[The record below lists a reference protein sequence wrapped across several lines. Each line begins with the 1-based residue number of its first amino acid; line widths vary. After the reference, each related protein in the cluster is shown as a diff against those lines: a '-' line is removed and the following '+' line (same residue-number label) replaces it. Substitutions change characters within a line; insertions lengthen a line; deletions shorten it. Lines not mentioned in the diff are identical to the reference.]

1 MTQRRSVLLAVLV
14 LLAVSAVPIDAANK
28 EHQQMMA
35 DLRILQQQT
44 QILQAQLA
52 ALAETLKAVTARID
66 EQSGVNRKAFA
77 DSRLQVDAVTGDLR
91 VVREKVDETN
101 VRISSLS
108 QEVEALRQAQAA
120 AAQAAAVPPAGAP
133 GDPSAAPAAQPGATT
148 PPPAAPP
155 MGQAAGSLNPGTSPQ
170 KLFESARADYYVGQ
184 WSLAIQGFETYLK
197 TFPKS
202 DLTDD
207 AQYYIGETHYAS
219 GKFREAVE
227 AYDRLIAAWPASNT
241 LPDAYYK
248 RGLALNALGQLPQ
261 ARESFEFV
269 VKTYPDSVA
278 GQLARQQLDRLN
290 NPRK

>member
-1 MTQRRSVLLAVLV
+1 MTQRRGVLLTVLI
-14 LLAVSAVPIDAANK
+14 LLAVSVIPIDAANK

-52 ALAETLKAVTARID
+52 ALAEALKTVTARID
-66 EQSGVNRKAFA
+66 EQAGVNRKAFA
-77 DSRLQVDAVTGDLR
+77 DSRLQLDAATGDLR

-120 AAQAAAVPPAGAP
+120 AAAQQPV
-133 GDPSAAPAAQPGATT
+133 AAPAAAPADPSAQPQ
-148 PPPAAPP
+148 PPAATAPTPTPP
-155 MGQAAGSLNPGTSPQ
+155 AGQAAGSLSPGTSPQ

-248 RGLALNALGQLPQ
+248 RGLALNALGQVPQ

-290 NPRK
+290 SPRK